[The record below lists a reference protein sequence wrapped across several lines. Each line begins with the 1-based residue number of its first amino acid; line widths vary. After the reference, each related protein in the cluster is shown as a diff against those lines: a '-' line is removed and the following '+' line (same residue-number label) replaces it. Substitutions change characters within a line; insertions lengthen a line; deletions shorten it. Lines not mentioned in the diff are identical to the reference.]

1 MTNKELFDK
10 EGPSFIGSKKTNIDC
25 SIGLFGVNYDGTTS
39 YKPGARFGPNAIR
52 MASQSLETYCPI
64 FNKDLNELGYLD
76 FGSLSIDLNNT
87 ESVISRV
94 NYATKYIIDK
104 NLKPLLFGGEHSI
117 TIGVIQ
123 ALIKQYPDLILL
135 QLDAHADLRDSYL
148 NNKFSHACTMKR
160 CFEILPKKTMFQIG
174 VRSGTK
180 DEFDFMRNNNQL
192 IKFEGEKNIKF
203 LNEKLSKFKSSPI
216 YLTIDL
222 DWFDPS
228 LVPGTGTPEPGGFSW
243 KDFEI
248 ILKTLNQLNIVGA
261 DIVELA
267 PELDP
272 SGVSN
277 IVAAKVARSL
287 IMTLDNLKKKELT

>member
-1 MTNKELFDK
+1 MINKELFDK
-10 EGPSFIGSKKTNIDC
+10 EGPSFMGSNKTNIDF
-25 SIGLFGVNYDGTTS
+25 STGIFGVNYDGTTS

-52 MASQSLETYCPI
+52 MASQSLETYCPV

-94 NYATKYIIDK
+94 NYATRYIIDK

-117 TIGVIQ
+117 TIGAIQ
-123 ALIKQYPDLILL
+123 ALIQKYPDLVLL

-148 NNKFSHACTMKR
+148 NNKFSHACTIKR
-160 CFEILPKKTMFQIG
+160 CFEILPSKSIFQVG

-180 DEFDFMRNNNQL
+180 DEFDFMRNNNHL
-192 IKFEGEKNIKF
+192 IKFEGEKDINF
-203 LNEKLSKFKSSPI
+203 LNEKLSKFQAFPI

-228 LVPGTGTPEPGGFSW
+228 LVPGTGTPEPGGFFW

-248 ILKTLNQLNIVGA
+248 ILKILNQLNIVGA
-261 DIVELA
+261 DIVELS
-267 PELDP
+267 PDLDP
-272 SGVSN
+272 SGVSS

-287 IMTLDNLKKKELT
+287 IMTLDNL

>member
-1 MTNKELFDK
+1 MINKELFDK
-10 EGPSFIGSKKTNIDC
+10 EGPSFMGSNKTNIDF
-25 SIGLFGVNYDGTTS
+25 SIGIFGVNYDGTTS

-52 MASQSLETYCPI
+52 MASQSLETYCPV

-94 NYATKYIIDK
+94 NYATRYIIDK

-117 TIGVIQ
+117 TTGAIQ
-123 ALIKQYPDLILL
+123 ALIQKYPDLILL

-148 NNKFSHACTMKR
+148 NNKFSHACTIKR
-160 CFEILPKKTMFQIG
+160 CFEILPSKSIFQVG

-180 DEFDFMRNNNQL
+180 DEFDFMRNNNHL
-192 IKFEGEKNIKF
+192 IKFEGEKDINF
-203 LNEKLSKFKSSPI
+203 LNEKLSKFQAFPI

-228 LVPGTGTPEPGGFSW
+228 LVPGTGTPEPGGFFW

-248 ILKTLNQLNIVGA
+248 ILKILNQLNIVGA
-261 DIVELA
+261 DIVELS
-267 PELDP
+267 PDLDP
-272 SGVSN
+272 SGVSS

-287 IMTLDNLKKKELT
+287 IMTLDNL